1 MNNQHDELTQVF
13 GEGWGFPLRFNLKP
27 SSSNEKPGA
36 ASAVVMS
43 AGASNVA
50 QSLALLFQTQPGER
64 IMRASYGC
72 DFQSAMFAN
81 LSDGMLAALRN
92 RIAESVANH
101 EPRAKDVTVDMEAL
115 WKPQGMLRI
124 VVTYRLAG
132 LEQQLQGHVN
142 VLEGS
147 EGGSVWAMSLW

>member
-27 SSSNEKPGA
+27 TSSNEKPGA

-43 AGASNVA
+43 AGAGNVA

-81 LSDGMLAALRN
+81 LSDSMLVALRN

-101 EPRAKDVTVDMEAL
+101 EPRAEGVTVDMEAL
-115 WKPQGMLRI
+115 LKPQGMLRV

-132 LEQQLQGHVN
+132 LEQRLQGHVN
-142 VLEGS
+142 VLEGVE
-147 EGGSVWAMSLW
+147 EGGVWAMSLW